1 MFLTNL
7 ILMNKKGEKK
17 RQNAFY
23 CAFVCIFQLSRVK
36 IHRPWFQKVPNVSPQ
51 NMFKQCK

>member
-23 CAFVCIFQLSRVK
+23 CAFVCVFQLSRVK